1 MSNFKERFKENIA
14 KKRLV
19 VNEDKLLLGISGGP
33 DSLTMLD
40 LFDSLRE
47 KMRLRIMVFHLN
59 HLFREE
65 ADQEAE
71 YVNKICEER
80 NISSII
86 KKYDVPSYVKKENL
100 SPEEGARRIRFKF
113 LKEICIRKDI
123 QKVCLAHNK
132 DDLVETV
139 LFNIFRGSG
148 MRGLK
153 GIEDVAN
160 IDCLKIIHPL
170 LIFYRSEILDYCE
183 QNSLKPVYDPS
194 NKSNL
199 YSRNRIRNNILPMI
213 EEQINSN
220 VKKSVTRL
228 SETIKEDYDFL
239 DEYSCRVLN
248 DILRKKGKRK
258 YVLDLEGLK
267 KNHPAIIKRILNKVF
282 FKLKGNIDNFYY
294 KNYSDMLNFIRNNKT
309 GDLLDLPDKINL
321 KISYNQLII
330 MEGTFEN
337 SIFFTKTIK
346 KQGRY
351 LLPCKQSLKIEIKSE
366 KLNWRNYKDSNVCIA
381 DSDKVNFPLEI
392 RNKRDGDKFVP
403 LGMNGHKKVKD
414 FFIDEKIPDYL
425 RAKIPII
432 FDAEQ
437 KLIWICG
444 FRMDDRF
451 KIDNLS
457 QKTILFE
464 YNKGD
469 LK

>member
-86 KKYDVPSYVKKENL
+86 KKYDVPSYVKKE
-100 SPEEGARRIRFKF
+100 
-113 LKEICIRKDI
+113 
-123 QKVCLAHNK
+123 
-132 DDLVETV
+132 DLVETV